1 MDRRRNPFA
10 PGAGTRP
17 PELAGRDQVI
27 DDATVALAR
36 VKNGRPA
43 RSQML
48 LGLRGVGKTVLL
60 NEIARI
66 AEREGYRTIEL
77 ETPEGRRLVELLVPQ
92 LRSTLNRLSANEKA
106 RSVATR
112 ALRALHRFASTFK
125 VKIGEVELEVAEPG
139 LADSGDLETDLP
151 ELLLLVAQAAQAAD
165 TPVAIFIDEVQY
177 LVAQDLSALIVAIHK
192 IGQRALP
199 LIVFGAG
206 LPQLA
211 ALAGDAKSY
220 AERLFDYPAVGPLE
234 QQAAERAIQEPMRSE
249 GVEIE
254 RPALDA
260 IVARTE
266 GYPYFLQEW
275 GSRAW
280 DVAPASP
287 ITTTDV
293 TRASDDALRAL
304 DQGFFRVRLDRL
316 TPREKD
322 YLRAMAELGAGP
334 HRSGD
339 IAALLGTS
347 VTNVAALRGG
357 LIQKGMIYSPQYG
370 DTAFTVPMFDAFM
383 KRSMPDWSSP
393 AKERRGRRRAR

>member
-1 MDRRRNPFA
+1 MDRRTNPFA

-17 PELAGRDQVI
+17 PELAGREQII
-27 DDATVALAR
+27 DDATVSLAR
-36 VKNGRPA
+36 AKSGRSA

-77 ETPEGRRLVELLVPQ
+77 ETPENRRLADMLVPA
-92 LRSTLNRLSANEKA
+92 LRSTLHRLSTVEKA
-106 RSVATR
+106 RAFAIRATR
-112 ALRALHRFASTFK
+112 ALQSFTSAFK
-125 VKIGEVELEVAEPG
+125 VKVGEVEISVAEPG
-139 LADSGDLETDLP
+139 VADSGHLETDLP
-151 ELLLLVAQAAQAAD
+151 ELLLLVGEAAQAAD
-165 TPVAIFIDEVQY
+165 TPVAILIDEVQY
-177 LVAQDLSALIVAIHK
+177 LVPEDLSALIVSVHK
-192 IGQRALP
+192 TGQRQLP

-211 ALAGDAKSY
+211 ALAGEAKSY

-234 QQAAERAIQEPMRSE
+234 EAAAEQAIREPIRSE
-249 GVEIE
+249 GADIE
-254 RPALDA
+254 PEALTA
-260 IVARTE
+260 IVEHTQ

-275 GSRAW
+275 GSHAW
-280 DVAPASP
+280 NTAPTSP
-287 ITTTDV
+287 ITAADV
-293 TRASDDALRAL
+293 SNATEDTLRTL

-322 YLRAMAELGAGP
+322 YMRAMGELGPGP

-339 IAALLGTS
+339 IATLLGVK
-347 VTNVAALRGG
+347 VTTVGPLRSG
-357 LIQKGMIYSPQYG
+357 LIAKGMIYSPQHG

-383 KRSMPDWSSP
+383 RRSLPDWTP
-393 AKERRGRRRAR
+393 GVRRRSKG